1 MSALNWNGLLIG
13 QQQIKDIA
21 PERLGHAAESVSGRI
36 TTLACG
42 ISSIGNL
49 LACTASNGETGL
61 CTDTATSLGWLLES
75 LGELTAALVNTG
87 ESMSDE
93 LNRRARSPIEPAK
106 TAPTKGK

>member
-61 CTDTATSLGWLLES
+61 CPDTAANLGWLLES
-75 LGELTAALVNTG
+75 LGELTAALINTNEG
-87 ESMSDE
+87 MNDE
-93 LNRRARSPIEPAK
+93 LSRRNPVVVNAEA
-106 TAPTKGK
+106 TPTKGK